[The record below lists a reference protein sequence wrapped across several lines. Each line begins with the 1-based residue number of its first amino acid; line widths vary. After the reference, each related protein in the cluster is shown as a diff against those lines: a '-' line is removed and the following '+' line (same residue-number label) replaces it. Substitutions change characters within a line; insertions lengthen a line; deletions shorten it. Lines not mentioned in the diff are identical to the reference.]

1 MQKMRLEFTYNV
13 YDKLTDLP
21 KDEQELVDRA
31 ISATEASYSPYSK
44 FRVGAAVQMETG
56 EIITGCN
63 IENNVYPLGLCAER
77 VAVFSALSKYP
88 NQKIYKIAI
97 AASTDQ
103 FQFDK
108 PVSPCG
114 SCRQVLVEFETR
126 QNKDIKIILHGND
139 QIYVVDSASSLLPL
153 TFNET
158 NLKL

>member
-88 NQKIYKIAI
+88 
-97 AASTDQ
+97 
-103 FQFDK
+103 
-108 PVSPCG
+108 
-114 SCRQVLVEFETR
+114 TR
-126 QNKDIKIILHGND
+126 DYQ
-139 QIYVVDSASSLLPL
+139 
-153 TFNET
+153 
-158 NLKL
+158 